1 MRRSSGRSSDCPVI
15 PRRLFLASEGSERD
29 VRTPRVIC
37 AAIRAHVRR
46 ASLLGKLSRYGNSPR
61 FAAALLAM
69 ALATLA
75 YADQK
80 YAATG
85 LVLKVD
91 TAHKSIIVSCN
102 AIPGLM
108 EAMTMPFA
116 VADAKELDNLRP
128 GAMIEFTLVV
138 DANSSRAESIRVHN
152 YQGLEPDPLAARRL
166 KLLDRAS
173 RPGASK
179 AVSIGK
185 VVPDFTLAGQDG
197 RQVTLSKF
205 KGKVV
210 ALDFV
215 YTRCALPNFCFRS
228 SNNFGNLQ
236 RRFHDHLAKD
246 LVLLTITFDPVH
258 DSPDVMQKYAR
269 TWKADSKAWH
279 FLTGSEAD
287 VRRVCDLFGED
298 YFPDEALMD
307 HSLHT
312 AIIDRRGRLVANLE
326 GNEFTSAQLGDL
338 VQSVLIPSKG
348 TPLPV
353 VRP

>member
-1 MRRSSGRSSDCPVI
+1 
-15 PRRLFLASEGSERD
+15 
-29 VRTPRVIC
+29 
-37 AAIRAHVRR
+37 
-46 ASLLGKLSRYGNSPR
+46 
-61 FAAALLAM
+61 M
-69 ALATLA
+69 ALAPLA
-75 YADQK
+75 GAAQK
-80 YAATG
+80 YPATG

-91 TAHKSIIVSCN
+91 SANKSIVVSCN
-102 AIPGLM
+102 AIPGFM
-108 EAMTMPFA
+108 EAMTMRLE
-116 VADAKELDNLRP
+116 VADAKELSNLSP
-128 GAMIEFTLVV
+128 GTMIEFNLVV
-138 DANSSRAESIRVHN
+138 DASSSRAESIRVHS

-173 RPGASK
+173 RTIASK
-179 AVSIGK
+179 PVSIGE
-185 VVPDFTLAGQDG
+185 VVPDFTLTGQDG
-197 RQVTLSKF
+197 HQVALSKF

-228 SNNFGNLQ
+228 ANNFGNLQ
-236 RRFHDHLAKD
+236 RRFHDHMAKD

-269 TWKADSKAWH
+269 TWKADSNAWH
-279 FLTGSEAD
+279 FLTGPEGD

-312 AIIDRRGRLVANLE
+312 AIIDRRGRLAANLE
-326 GNEFTSAQLGDL
+326 GNEFTSTQLGDL

-348 TPLPV
+348 TPLSAS
-353 VRP
+353 RR